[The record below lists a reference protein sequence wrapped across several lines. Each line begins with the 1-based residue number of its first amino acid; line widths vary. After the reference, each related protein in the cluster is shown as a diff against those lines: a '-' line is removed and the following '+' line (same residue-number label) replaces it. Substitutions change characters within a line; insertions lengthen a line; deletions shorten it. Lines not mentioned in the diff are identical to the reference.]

1 MSGGKKMKITSWRI
15 GDLEIKLPIV
25 QGGMGVGISLAG
37 LAAAV
42 ANCGGLGVISG
53 VESGFNRADYAADK
67 QKANA
72 QGLIDQLAHA
82 RALSPHG
89 VIGVNIMVALN
100 NYAGMVQAAVTGK
113 ADIIFSG
120 AGLPLD
126 LPDLTAGSPVKLAP
140 IVSSPRAA
148 TLICRRWQKRYGRVP
163 DAIVLEGPLA
173 GGHLG
178 FSLAELENPPQLL
191 DMIPAV
197 VQAIAPFATESGPI
211 PVIAAGGLWTGQDIA
226 QVLQAGATAAQ
237 LGSRFVP
244 TEECDAALA
253 FKQEYLRATADDVI
267 LIKSPVGLP
276 GRAIRN
282 AFLDKVQHGETSP
295 VRCAYNC
302 LQPCTPETAPYCI
315 AIALISAQLGKFTHG
330 FAFAGANAWRAERIE
345 TVKQVIDDLVAG
357 IEPA

>member
-1 MSGGKKMKITSWRI
+1 MKVTSWRI
-15 GDLEIKLPIV
+15 GDLEVKLPIV

-42 ANCGGLGVISG
+42 ANCGGVGVISG
-53 VESGFNRADYAADK
+53 VELGFGRADYAVNK
-67 QKANA
+67 RQANVL
-72 QGLIDQLAHA
+72 GMIEQLQRA
-82 RALSPHG
+82 RRLSPNG
-89 VIGVNIMVALN
+89 IIGVNIMVALN
-100 NYAGMVQAAVTGK
+100 NYAEIVQAAVQGK

-126 LPDLTAGSPVKLAP
+126 LPELTAGSPVKLAP

-178 FSLAELENPPQLL
+178 YSLEELQTEPPRLERL
-191 DMIPAV
+191 IPEV
-197 VQAIAPFATESGPI
+197 VQAIAPFATDLGPI

-226 QVLQAGATAAQ
+226 RVLQAGATAAQ
-237 LGSRFVP
+237 LGSRFVA
-244 TEECDAALA
+244 TVECDASLA
-253 FKQEYLRATADDVI
+253 FKQEYLRATPDDIV

-282 AFLDKVQHGETSP
+282 SFLERVQQGETAP

-302 LQPCTPETAPYCI
+302 LQPCTPKAAPYCI
-315 AIALISAQLGKFTHG
+315 AAALINAQKGQLEHG
-330 FAFAGANAWRAERIE
+330 FAFAGVNAWRAERIE
-345 TVKQVIDDLVAG
+345 PVKQVIDELVAG
-357 IEPA
+357 IEQA

>member
-1 MSGGKKMKITSWRI
+1 MKVTSWRI
-15 GDLEIKLPIV
+15 GDLEVKLPIV

-53 VESGFNRADYAADK
+53 VELGFGRADYAVNK
-67 QKANA
+67 RQANVL
-72 QGLIDQLAHA
+72 GMIEQLQRA
-82 RALSPHG
+82 RQLSPNG

-100 NYAGMVQAAVTGK
+100 NYAEIVQAAVQGK

-126 LPDLTAGSPVKLAP
+126 LPELTAGSPVKLAP

-178 FSLAELENPPQLL
+178 YSLEELQTEPPRLERL
-191 DMIPAV
+191 IPEV
-197 VQAIAPFATESGPI
+197 VQAIAPFATDLGPI

-226 QVLQAGATAAQ
+226 RVLQAGATAAQ
-237 LGSRFVP
+237 LGSRFVA
-244 TEECDAALA
+244 TVECDASLA
-253 FKQEYLRATADDVI
+253 FKQEYLRATPDDIV

-282 AFLDKVQHGETSP
+282 SFLERVQQGETAP

-302 LQPCTPETAPYCI
+302 LQPCTPKAAPYCI
-315 AIALISAQLGKFTHG
+315 AAALINAQKGQLEHG
-330 FAFAGANAWRAERIE
+330 FAFAGVNAWRAERIE
-345 TVKQVIDDLVAG
+345 PVKQVIDELVAG
-357 IEPA
+357 IEQA

>member
-1 MSGGKKMKITSWRI
+1 MKVASWHI

-42 ANCGGLGVISG
+42 ANCGGLGIISG
-53 VESGFNRADYAADK
+53 VELGFSRADYAANK
-67 QKANA
+67 RQANVL
-72 QGLIDQLAHA
+72 GMIEQLQRA
-82 RALSPHG
+82 RELSPHG

-100 NYAGMVQAAVTGK
+100 NYAEMVHAAVQGK

-126 LPDLTAGSPVKLAP
+126 LPELTAGSPVKLAP
-140 IVSSPRAA
+140 IVSSARAA
-148 TLICRRWQKRYGRVP
+148 ALICRRWQKRYDRVP

-178 FSLAELENPPQLL
+178 YSLDELQAEPPQLEQ
-191 DMIPAV
+191 MIPEV
-197 VQAIAPFATESGPI
+197 VQAIAPFATDSGPI

-226 QVLQAGATAAQ
+226 RVLQAGATAAQ

-244 TEECDAALA
+244 TVECDASLA
-253 FKQEYLRATADDVI
+253 FKQEYLRATPEDIV

-282 AFLDKVQHGETSP
+282 SFLDKVQQGETAP

-302 LQPCTPETAPYCI
+302 LQPCTPKTAPYCI
-315 AIALISAQLGKFTHG
+315 AAALANAQKGQLEHG
-330 FAFAGANAWRAERIE
+330 FAFAGVNAWRAERIE
-345 TVKQVIDDLVAG
+345 PVKQVIDELVAA
-357 IEPA
+357 IEQA